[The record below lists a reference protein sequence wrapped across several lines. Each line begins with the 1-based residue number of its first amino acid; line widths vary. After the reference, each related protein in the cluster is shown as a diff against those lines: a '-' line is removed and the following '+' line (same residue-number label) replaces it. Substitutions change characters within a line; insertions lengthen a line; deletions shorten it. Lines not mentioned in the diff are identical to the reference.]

1 MPIASPVPAGKGSKL
16 ALATPRARA
25 VPAPAA
31 VPVQGAGGGEGS
43 DSPGTAPLL
52 EPIRRVPYRK
62 RVHHVRVDHF
72 SIAVRSIDA
81 ALEFFGRHFPVVM
94 HEPKRDGYTDDF
106 RWCDF
111 YLGAAKVELI
121 ESSRPG
127 SFVEKFLDRRG
138 EGIHHLSLE
147 VEDLDALLHDLRR
160 DGLRI
165 VDEHETERGDRTAFI
180 SPRSAH
186 GMLVQFWQADAPSD
200 PTPEQA
206 PPLPRLPG
214 VDSRMRFDHLSSA
227 VRDIPAAYALFARHL
242 PIAQE
247 GVLHRGYAGDF
258 DLKQFTI
265 GDRGRF
271 RMEFVADAS
280 GSSFVRRFLERRG
293 EGFHHLSIDVD
304 RIDPLIER
312 MRDSGVRIVDEAE
325 PGGGFKTAFV
335 SPRSA
340 HGVLIQFWQIPDLEA
355 EW

>member
-1 MPIASPVPAGKGSKL
+1 MHRI
-16 ALATPRARA
+16 
-25 VPAPAA
+25 
-31 VPVQGAGGGEGS
+31 
-43 DSPGTAPLL
+43 
-52 EPIRRVPYRK
+52 
-62 RVHHVRVDHF
+62 RVDHF

-81 ALEFFGRHFPVVM
+81 ALDFFGRYFPVVM
-94 HEPKRDGYTDDF
+94 HERTRTGYTDDF

-111 YLGAAKVELI
+111 YLGHAKVEFI
-121 ESSRPG
+121 ESTRPG
-127 SFVEKFLDRRG
+127 SFVDRFIERRG
-138 EGIHHLSLE
+138 EGLHHLSLE
-147 VEDLDALLHDLRR
+147 VEDLEALLRDLRR

-214 VDSRMRFDHLSSA
+214 LDSRMRFDHLSAA
-227 VRDIPAAYALFARHL
+227 VRDIPQAFELFARHL
-242 PIAQE
+242 PIADQ
-247 GVLHRGYAGDF
+247 GPLHRGYAGDF

-265 GDRGRF
+265 GNRGRF

-280 GSSFVRRFLERRG
+280 GTSFVRRFLDRRG

-304 RIDPLIER
+304 EIDPLLER
-312 MRDSGVRIVDEAE
+312 MRAGGVRIVDEAE

-340 HGVLIQFWQIPDLEA
+340 HGVLIQFWQVPNLDDPWWDGDRA
-355 EW
+355 RDAG